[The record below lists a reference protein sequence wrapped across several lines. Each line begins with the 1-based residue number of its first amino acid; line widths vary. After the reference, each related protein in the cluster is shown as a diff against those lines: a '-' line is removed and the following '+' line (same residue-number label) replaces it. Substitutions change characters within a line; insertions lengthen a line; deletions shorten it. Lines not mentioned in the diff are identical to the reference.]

1 MSRVKPHLDKL
12 EDLLGTIGGFTDII
26 QQDLIRKGSEGEKS
40 TLADNDIG
48 HLLTA
53 IDELA
58 NRGYQSLDAID
69 KASQVQGVA
78 S

>member
-12 EDLLGTIGGFTDII
+12 EDVLGNISGLAHII
-26 QQDLIRKGSEGEKS
+26 QQDLSRKGCEGEKS

-48 HLLTA
+48 HLLSA
-53 IDELA
+53 IDELT
-58 NRGYQSLDAID
+58 NRGYHALDAID
-69 KASQVQGVA
+69 KTSQEKEVR

>member
-12 EDLLGTIGGFTDII
+12 EDLLGNISGLAAIM
-26 QQDLIRKGSEGEKS
+26 QQDLCRKSSEGETV
-40 TLADNDIG
+40 TLNDNHIG
-48 HLLTA
+48 HLLSA

-58 NRGYQSLDAID
+58 NRGYEALDAID
-69 KASQVQGVA
+69 RASQEQEVL